1 MNMISIIIPSF
12 NEEKYLGKLLDS
24 IKSSKFKDFEI
35 IVSDNNSKD
44 NTKKIAKK
52 YGCVVTK
59 GGKPGVGR
67 NNGAK
72 LAKHD
77 LLFIDSDV
85 IIKDPLLLENFLKR
99 ARKYDLATCK
109 ILPLS
114 NNFFHR
120 GYYIVK
126 NYTNKYLWIKRKHVS
141 GQFLFIKKNLFKK
154 LKGYDETLYLAEEH
168 DLATRAYLENAKIG
182 FFMDLKVYN
191 SVRRINKEGFLIQTF
206 KTLYSELYRFLFG
219 KIKKKIIKYEFG
231 RY

>member
-99 ARKYDLATCK
+99 ARSLFPVK
-109 ILPLS
+109 
-114 NNFFHR
+114 NNCCQLFHMYFLGFYLVPFFH
-120 GYYIVK
+120 YYSYK
-126 NYTNKYLWIKRKHVS
+126 KEQS
-141 GQFLFIKKNLFKK
+141 GTPFRF
-154 LKGYDETLYLAEEH
+154 GTTRLYLQ
-168 DLATRAYLENAKIG
+168 I
-182 FFMDLKVYN
+182 FW
-191 SVRRINKEGFLIQTF
+191 
-206 KTLYSELYRFLFG
+206 
-219 KIKKKIIKYEFG
+219 
-231 RY
+231 